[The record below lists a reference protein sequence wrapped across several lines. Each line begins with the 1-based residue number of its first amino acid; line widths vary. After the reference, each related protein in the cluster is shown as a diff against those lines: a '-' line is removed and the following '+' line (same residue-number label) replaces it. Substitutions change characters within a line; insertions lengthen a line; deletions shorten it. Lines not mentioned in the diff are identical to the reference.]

1 MAKVVKRK
9 EAAIDASTEGLLD
22 ELLSI
27 LSNTNGIL
35 ASIDS
40 VEFSIH
46 DANAEGEPVS
56 SGANDVIGLLDSVR
70 GDFER
75 ARETLL
81 KRLDVLVGKGTPEPL
96 PEPVEEELEEDLEEL
111 VVDDSDDEGK

>member
-1 MAKVVKRK
+1 MTTTKRK
-9 EAAIDASTEGLLD
+9 AAVGDTSTEGLLD
-22 ELLSI
+22 ELLTI

-40 VEFSIH
+40 VELSIH
-46 DANAEGEPVS
+46 EASAEGAPIS
-56 SGANDVIGLLDSVR
+56 DGANDVISLLDSVR

-81 KRLDVLVGKGTPEPL
+81 GRLDVLVGKGTPEAL
-96 PEPVEEELEEDLEEL
+96 PEPEEEDLEDELEELEEELPEE
-111 VVDDSDDEGK
+111 